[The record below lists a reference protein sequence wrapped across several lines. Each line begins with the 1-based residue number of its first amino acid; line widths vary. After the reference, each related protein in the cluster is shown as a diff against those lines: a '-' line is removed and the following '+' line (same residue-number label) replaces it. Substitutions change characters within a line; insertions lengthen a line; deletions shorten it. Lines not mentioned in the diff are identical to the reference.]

1 MLVEFAVEISLPFT
15 PCIGWSPG
23 LSDKV
28 EFRDFNLTER
38 ETPMT
43 DDRLPLAELA
53 AKCGDADFLRV
64 IAENV
69 LQLIMEADV
78 DGLIGAGRYERGETR
93 QTWRN
98 GYRERSLDTRL
109 GTLNLK
115 IPKMRSGA
123 YFPGFL
129 EPRKTVEKAL
139 VAVIQE
145 AWINGVSTR
154 KVDELVQAMGM
165 TGISKSSVSKLCKDI
180 DERVNAFLKRPLAA
194 DWPYLW
200 LDATYLKVREG
211 GRIVS
216 VAAIIAVAVNTDGKR
231 EIVGLHI
238 GPSEA
243 EPFWTS
249 FLRDL
254 VRRGLTGVKLVVS
267 DAHEG
272 LKAAITRVLGATWQ
286 RCRVHA
292 MRNALAYVPKR
303 QHTMVAA
310 AIRQAFIQPDHDNA
324 VQTWRHVA
332 DQLRARWPKLGGFMD
347 DAEADVLA
355 YMAFPAQH
363 RTKLHSTNPLER
375 LNKEVKRRADVVG
388 IFPNEDSIVRLIGAV
403 LLEANDEWQ
412 LQHRYMQVE
421 AMADLNTPAIEEEK
435 PLHITPKA
443 A

>member
-1 MLVEFAVEISLPFT
+1 METAVEISLPFSLSAR
-15 PCIGWSPG
+15 WAPG
-23 LSDKV
+23 PSLKV
-28 EFRDFNLTER
+28 EFDDFNLTET
-38 ETPMT
+38 ENPMT
-43 DDRLPLAELA
+43 DDRLPLTELA
-53 AKCGDADFLRV
+53 AKSGDSDFLRA
-64 IAENV
+64 IAESV

-78 DGLIGAGRYERGETR
+78 DGLIGAGRYERGEAR

-98 GYRERSLDTRL
+98 GYRDRSLDTRL

-129 EPRKTVEKAL
+129 EPRKMAEKAL

-180 DERVNAFLKRPLAA
+180 DERVHAFLKRPLSG
-194 DWPYLW
+194 DWPYPW

-254 VRRGLTGVKLVVS
+254 VRRGLTGVKLVIS

-272 LKAAITRVLGATWQ
+272 LKAAITRILSATWQ

-292 MRNALAYVPKR
+292 MRNALAYVPKG

-332 DQLRARWPKLGGFMD
+332 DQLRARWPKLGTFMD
-347 DAEADVLA
+347 NAEADVLA

-421 AMADLNTPAIEEEK
+421 AMAELNPPTIEEEM
-435 PLHITPKA
+435 PLQITPRA

>member
-1 MLVEFAVEISLPFT
+1 METAVENPLRFWPKPVWAPGPFE
-15 PCIGWSPG
+15 
-23 LSDKV
+23 KV
-28 EFRDFNLTER
+28 ELRNFDLTET

-43 DDRLPLAELA
+43 EDRLALAELS
-53 AKCGDADFLRV
+53 AKSGDPDFLRA
-64 IAENV
+64 IAESV

-98 GYRERSLDTRL
+98 GYRDRTLDTRL

-180 DERVNAFLKRPLAA
+180 DERVNAFLKRRLSG

-200 LDATYLKVREG
+200 LDATYLKMREG

-216 VAAIIAVAVNTDGKR
+216 VAAIIAVGVDTDGKR

-254 VRRGLTGVKLVVS
+254 VRRGLTGVKLVIS

-272 LKAAITRVLGATWQ
+272 LKAALVRVLGATWQ

-292 MRNALAYVPKR
+292 MRNALAYVPKG

-332 DQLRARWPKLGGFMD
+332 DQLRARWAKLGTFMD

-363 RTKLHSTNPLER
+363 RSKLHSTNPLER

-388 IFPNEDSIVRLIGAV
+388 IFPNEDSIIRLIGAV

-421 AMADLNTPAIEEEK
+421 AMADLNTPAIEDEK
-435 PLHITPKA
+435 PLQITPKA